1 MTTAEPDGP
10 IGDINTLAGQQWVFT
25 APEAIGLAS
34 IRKFALAVG
43 DSNPLYYD
51 AGYASTSQ
59 YGGIIAPPTFVCETM
74 QFMSGEMDETG
85 DPTQKPKLPLG
96 TEIRGGNEYNLLRPL
111 RPEDV
116 LTVRWK
122 LSDVREREG
131 KSGKLIIVV
140 SEITYT
146 NQYHET
152 VATNNETT
160 LFRISDSETDG
171 GRQSGLATM
180 GRSTGGP
187 GPAARRLETPL
198 LFEDADVGDEIG
210 ALSKEITLP
219 GMVFYGA
226 ATWDFNRSHY
236 DYEYVQRRGFS
247 RPFVD
252 GQMLGAFLAQMLAD
266 WTGDPGAIS
275 KLGFRFRDFA
285 YPGDVLTCRGRV
297 TSKSSQG
304 GQNLVECELWVEN
317 QEGAL
322 VLSPGHATLKLP
334 SEGL

>member
-1 MTTAEPDGP
+1 MTTAEPDAP
-10 IGDINTLAGQQWVFT
+10 IVDINALIGQQWVFT

-43 DSNPLYYD
+43 DNNPLYYD
-51 AGYASTSQ
+51 AGYASKSQ

-74 QFMSGEMDETG
+74 QFMSGEIDEVG
-85 DPTQKPKLPLG
+85 DPTQKPKLSLG
-96 TEIRGGNEYNLLRPL
+96 TEIRGGNEYNFLRPL
-111 RPEDV
+111 HPEDV
-116 LTVRWK
+116 LTVHWK
-122 LSDVREREG
+122 LSDVRERDG
-131 KSGKLIIVV
+131 RSGNLIIVV

-146 NQYHET
+146 NQYNET

-160 LFRISDSETDG
+160 LFRTSDSETEG

-180 GRSTGGP
+180 GQSTGGP
-187 GPAARRLETPL
+187 GSAPRRLETPL
-198 LFEDADVGDEIG
+198 LFENANVGDEIV
-210 ALSKEITLP
+210 ALRKEITLP

-236 DYEYVQRRGFS
+236 DHEYLQKRGFS

-266 WTGDPGAIS
+266 WTGDPGVIS
-275 KLGFRFRDFA
+275 KLGFRFRYFA

-297 TSKSSQG
+297 TSKSSQE

-317 QEGAL
+317 QEGTL
-322 VLSPGHATLKLP
+322 VIYPGHATLRLP
-334 SEGL
+334 SEDL